1 MEKVLLVG
9 GGKIGRMISRFLGDT
24 GDYAVTVAD
33 AADAALEGFSR
44 QGIQTLKLDAA
55 DDAQLSD
62 GMAGFQHVISACP
75 YYLTTRVARAA
86 AAEGA
91 NYFDLTED
99 VASTAEVRKISSLA
113 DSAMVPQ
120 CGLAPGFVSIAG
132 AALAEKFE
140 TIEELQLR
148 VGALPKYPTN
158 ALKYNLTWSTDG
170 LINEYLNPC
179 EAIVDGEYVQT
190 AALEGRE
197 HFSLDGV
204 EYEAFNTSGG
214 LGTLHET
221 LAGKVR
227 NLNYRTVR
235 YPGHLYVIR
244 LLEGDLKLR
253 DRPAVLKDIL
263 EAALPMTT
271 QDVVLVFVSAS
282 GHRDGKFVQESQ
294 VFKIFGRDL
303 DGAAWS
309 AIQITPAAGICAV
322 LDLLVEKKI
331 PGKGFVR
338 QEEIPLAEFLSN
350 RCGKHYAQPTEG
362 AVS

>member
-120 CGLAPGFVSIAG
+120 CGLAPGFVSIAV

-140 TIEELQLR
+140 TIE
-148 VGALPKYPTN
+148 
-158 ALKYNLTWSTDG
+158 
-170 LINEYLNPC
+170 
-179 EAIVDGEYVQT
+179 
-190 AALEGRE
+190 
-197 HFSLDGV
+197 
-204 EYEAFNTSGG
+204 
-214 LGTLHET
+214 
-221 LAGKVR
+221 
-227 NLNYRTVR
+227 
-235 YPGHLYVIR
+235 
-244 LLEGDLKLR
+244 
-253 DRPAVLKDIL
+253 
-263 EAALPMTT
+263 
-271 QDVVLVFVSAS
+271 
-282 GHRDGKFVQESQ
+282 
-294 VFKIFGRDL
+294 
-303 DGAAWS
+303 
-309 AIQITPAAGICAV
+309 
-322 LDLLVEKKI
+322 
-331 PGKGFVR
+331 
-338 QEEIPLAEFLSN
+338 
-350 RCGKHYAQPTEG
+350 
-362 AVS
+362 